1 MTNINTFQGDVFI
14 HEYIKHTGDDNSLF
28 GFSGGDTF
36 KIATGGTD
44 RLTVKADG
52 TVGIGTNA
60 PISVFHTF
68 GGELWDGSDHA
79 SKVCATL
86 AVARGGGAGG
96 AASTLDAGTGAILK
110 LTHDGTGYR
119 HATMES
125 VSEAPYSGQVGIR
138 FKTLETGNTTA
149 PLERMRI
156 TGSGKVGI
164 GTDAPES
171 LLHLSASTA
180 SADITDPIK
189 IKIHNRRGAGDW
201 SITQPWGLLEFDTDD
216 TGTAGSGPV
225 AGIGCRFEQAGGG
238 DASICFYTDNVVND
252 DNVLGAANERMC
264 INSDG
269 KVGVGTASPL
279 ADLDV
284 NGNIKSRGNLYLA
297 PATIESDTK
306 VGTSDAFLLMH
317 HSTYH
322 GSLGPN
328 YPRPECGTI
337 MTNRSG
343 GGTFPWL
350 MYTGLVKDVAAST
363 PVTSL
368 RMDWG
373 QGSSTG
379 SATDLEDA
387 TLNPLMTLR
396 FSGQL
401 GLGTTAP
408 ATKLHLE
415 HSGSAIGDFE
425 GIRIANHATNLH
437 STSRPAYEFVVSD
450 IDAGTGIG
458 ANKFAIGYRG
468 TTSASRTNRIVI
480 DSNGRVGIGT
490 NTPADELHVQ
500 GDIRVNAGKFVN
512 PNQGGIS
519 TSGYNEITN
528 SKMIWDTGSRVRMF
542 TDGDAKVIFS
552 SSGGNGTLEATSA
565 LSINGAGSVGVRKT
579 NSYVRLHVYYNY
591 QYAGAAICSE
601 GAGHHNTNAQQTLNG
616 LANSSIIM
624 PLPLTNTDDI
634 VIAFKNS
641 NGSRYKATIDGANFF
656 TGQHAGVP
664 INYDLKS
671 NVSNYAGLIVCPTDT
686 GYKSYNHSTA
696 LAHVGQKAIEI
707 NESLP
712 YIKLSETA
720 YDKSVF
726 GVLSNAPNNSPCDE
740 SGVLDV
746 DDDPNALYTNT
757 LRDRVRINS
766 LGEGAIWVTDL
777 NGHLENGDYITSSNI
792 SGYGMKQ
799 DSEFLANYT
808 VAKITMS
815 CDFNPKTIPVKQH
828 KKITKTNTYWVKRSE
843 FNEVEKWEYDGTA
856 EALRKIQ
863 DFVKNYINTED
874 QESTITIHD
883 YELLDSNE
891 QSNYTPQYET
901 LYMTQPIDRRPYED
915 PPPESIRDEFI
926 VESVEEVVDDVD
938 ANGISILEDVPSGE
952 TELEYKIKHID
963 SAGVITDEAGAS
975 CKAAFVGCTYHC
987 G

>member
-189 IKIHNRRGAGDW
+189 LKIHNRRGAGDW

-306 VGTSDAFLLMH
+306 VGNSDAFLLMH
-317 HSTYH
+317 HSTFH
-322 GSLGPN
+322 GDLGPN
-328 YPRPECGTI
+328 HPLPECGTI

-450 IDAGTGIG
+450 IAAGTGIG
-458 ANKFAIGYRG
+458 ASKFAIGYRG
-468 TTSASRTNRIVI
+468 TTSASRTDRLVI
-480 DSNGRVGIGT
+480 DASGNVGIGT
-490 NTPADELHVQ
+490 TNPIPKFAVYGSGTSNFSATSYYLKGSITPIAAAASGWGVSIYGNGDVVAGQAMASNQGALTASDTRIKKNIVDADDSECLEVLRLLRPKKYQYKDEIKRGQEPVWGFIAQEVRETLPYASQLRQEFLPNIYELANVSSSNVITFTDFNTTNLESNATTLIRTVGIDGEDRDIHLAEVIDEHT
-500 GDIRVNAGKFVN
+500 IRVEEDLTEWIGSVD
-512 PNQGGIS
+512 
-519 TSGYNEITN
+519 E
-528 SKMIWDTGSRVRMF
+528 TGNVV
-542 TDGDAKVIFS
+542 A
-552 SSGGNGTLEATSA
+552 GGNQLFICGQQVDDFVFLKKDAIWTVATAA
-565 LSINGAGSVGVRKT
+565 LQEVDRQLQA
-579 NSYVRLHVYYNY
+579 
-591 QYAGAAICSE
+591 E
-601 GAGHHNTNAQQTLNG
+601 
-616 LANSSIIM
+616 
-624 PLPLTNTDDI
+624 
-634 VIAFKNS
+634 
-641 NGSRYKATIDGANFF
+641 KA
-656 TGQHAGVP
+656 
-664 INYDLKS
+664 K
-671 NVSNYAGLIVCPTDT
+671 
-686 GYKSYNHSTA
+686 
-696 LAHVGQKAIEI
+696 
-707 NESLP
+707 NESL
-712 YIKLSETA
+712 ETQVSDLLA
-720 YDKSVF
+720 
-726 GVLSNAPNNSPCDE
+726 
-740 SGVLDV
+740 
-746 DDDPNALYTNT
+746 
-757 LRDRVRINS
+757 RVT
-766 LGEGAIWVTDL
+766 A
-777 NGHLENGDYITSSNI
+777 LEN
-792 SGYGMKQ
+792 
-799 DSEFLANYT
+799 A
-808 VAKITMS
+808 
-815 CDFNPKTIPVKQH
+815 
-828 KKITKTNTYWVKRSE
+828 
-843 FNEVEKWEYDGTA
+843 
-856 EALRKIQ
+856 
-863 DFVKNYINTED
+863 
-874 QESTITIHD
+874 
-883 YELLDSNE
+883 
-891 QSNYTPQYET
+891 
-901 LYMTQPIDRRPYED
+901 
-915 PPPESIRDEFI
+915 
-926 VESVEEVVDDVD
+926 
-938 ANGISILEDVPSGE
+938 
-952 TELEYKIKHID
+952 
-963 SAGVITDEAGAS
+963 
-975 CKAAFVGCTYHC
+975 
-987 G
+987 